1 MNKLTIFLKEA
12 KAELMRVNWP
22 TRKQAI
28 NYTLIVIG
36 ISLAVAF
43 FLGSLDYLFSYIL
56 KTFILKQ

>member
-1 MNKLTIFLKEA
+1 MNKLTQFLKEA
-12 KAELMRVNWP
+12 KAELMKVNWP

-56 KTFILKQ
+56 KTFILRQ

>member
-1 MNKLTIFLKEA
+1 MGKISQFLKEA
-12 KAELMRVNWP
+12 KAELMKVNWP
-22 TRKQAI
+22 TKKQAI